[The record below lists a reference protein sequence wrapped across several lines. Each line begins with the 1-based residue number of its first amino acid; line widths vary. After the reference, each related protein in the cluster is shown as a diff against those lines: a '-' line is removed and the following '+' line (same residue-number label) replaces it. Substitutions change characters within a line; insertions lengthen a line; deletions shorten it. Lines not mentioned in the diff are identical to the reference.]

1 MERARAVLRQ
11 YWGYSEFRPFQ
22 GAAIEALLSGREVLA
37 LLPTGGGKSIC
48 YQVPGLV
55 LGGVTLVI
63 SPLIALMRDQVEG
76 LRRRGI
82 SAAAIDS
89 TMPFSLREKLL
100 TQAENGQLSF
110 LYAAPERLIASS
122 FLERLVHL
130 PIRLVAVDEAH
141 CVSQWGHDFRA
152 SYLRIREL
160 RPHLP
165 DASWIALTATAT
177 PRVRQDIIQYVGMKN
192 PVIIQQSFYRE
203 NFYYAVVHDIDKDKR
218 LLQSLKKLEGSGIV
232 YVGSRR
238 ASVQVA
244 EKLKQHGF
252 SAAAYHAGMPSS
264 HRAQVQESWI
274 QEKLRIIVATTAF
287 GMGIDKPNTRFV
299 IHYDL
304 SAEPESYLQE
314 VGRAGR
320 DGKLAYA
327 ITLFA
332 PRDAEMLWHRLQEK
346 YPSYELLLRLY
357 EALRQLGSPVRLSL
371 SDLAQKTQL
380 SPYALRRALHLL
392 SQEEFLSWRES
403 STTRSYLHSSVSPE
417 KWQITPSE
425 LERWIARL
433 GGAALFSEG
442 VYVDIADW
450 AFQLRVPYA
459 KLYDALEGLR
469 QRGWLSHDALME
481 EAGEISLHLPPPS
494 PTQWQALRHKYQ
506 MLQRQAQARA
516 RFMLGYYQ
524 QKEVC
529 RAQYLMRYFDEEIT
543 PCGQCDVCKGY
554 YASQKPSSDETAA
567 AAAWLSEAARL
578 PRFPHE
584 IKAALQKLFPHKGE
598 ALIENFLAEGK
609 LEVLPDWRL
618 RWKG

>member
-1 MERARAVLRQ
+1 MEEARAILRR
-11 YWGYSEFRPFQ
+11 YWGYADFRPSQ
-22 GAAIEALLSGREVLA
+22 AAVIEALLSGREVLA

-48 YQVPGLV
+48 YQVPGL
-55 LGGVTLVI
+55 LFGGVTLVI
-63 SPLIALMRDQVEG
+63 SPLIALMRDQVAG
-76 LRRRGI
+76 LVRRGI
-82 SAAAIDS
+82 PAGAIDS
-89 TMPFSLREKLL
+89 AMPTSLKEALL
-100 TQAENGQLSF
+100 RQAEKGGLRF
-110 LYAAPERLIASS
+110 LYVAPERLTAPS
-122 FLERLVHL
+122 FLEKLAHL
-130 PIRLVAVDEAH
+130 PVRLVAVDEAH

-165 DASWIALTATAT
+165 NALWIALTATAT
-177 PRVRQDIIQYVGMKN
+177 PRVRQDIIQYVGMRN
-192 PVIIQQSFYRE
+192 PVVIQQSFYRT

-264 HRAQVQESWI
+264 YRAQVQEDWI
-274 QEKLRIIVATTAF
+274 REKVRIIIATTAF

-304 SAEPESYLQE
+304 SAEPESYFQE

-320 DGKLAYA
+320 DGELAYA

-332 PRDAEMLWHRLQEK
+332 PRDAEALWHRLQEK

-357 EALRQLGSPVRLSL
+357 ETLRQLGSPLRLRL
-371 SDLAQKTQL
+371 SDLAQRTQL

-403 STTRSYLHSSVSPE
+403 STTRSYLRSLVPPE
-417 KWQITPSE
+417 RWQATPSN

-459 KLYDALEGLR
+459 ELYETLEGLR
-469 QRGWLSHDALME
+469 HRKWLHHDALME
-481 EAGEISLHLPPPS
+481 EEGEIIVSHPPPS
-494 PTQWQALRHKYQ
+494 PPQWQALRHKYQ
-506 MLQRQAQARA
+506 MLQRQAQVRA

-524 QKEVC
+524 QKEMC
-529 RAQYLMRYFDEEIT
+529 RAQYLMRYFDEEVG

-554 YASQKPSSDETAA
+554 YAPQRPSEEEAAA
-567 AAAWLSEAARL
+567 AAAWLSEAARV

-598 ALIENFLAEGK
+598 TLLENFIAEGR